1 MTKKYSLPEED
12 SHSEDLQEIISK
24 PPSWL
29 LERGISF
36 VLLTILLLL
45 GLSFFIRY
53 PELVMTELKFNTA
66 NAPKVVVS
74 RVSGSITKLL
84 ANDGARVEAQTPIAY
99 LESTADHEQVLN
111 LLATLQKFRT
121 ETDHVYDLENIIPP
135 NRLQLGELQG
145 SYESFYLAYLNYR
158 SAGEDGIYYQRKGIL
173 HNEMNNIRQQYDRAE
188 ESFQLQKAQLNLA
201 EQEYDRYRI
210 LAEKKV
216 ISPLELQQKE
226 ALLLAKR
233 QSIPQLEGNMIAY
246 ESNLLSKKKE
256 LSDLNN
262 QIVDEQKKFVQSLNS
277 FISDAKIWEKK
288 YVLVS
293 PARGKLIYGSF
304 LQENQL
310 VQVDQELFYVN
321 PNSDRYYGEML
332 LPQHTIAKVRQ
343 GQEVLVKVRS
353 YPYKEYGFLRG
364 KVDYISD
371 IPIKDSLFFARAS
384 LVREAKDSLIKLK
397 PGIYADAEIIT
408 DDQSIFKRIWSNLS
422 KSMKF

>member
-1 MTKKYSLPEED
+1 MAKKYNLSEED
-12 SHSEDLQEIISK
+12 LHSEDLQEIISK

-36 VLLTILLLL
+36 VLLTIFLLL

-84 ANDGARVEAQTPIAY
+84 ANDGTWVEAQTPIAY
-99 LESTADHEQVLN
+99 LESTADHEQLLN
-111 LLATLQKFRT
+111 LLATLQQFRT

-135 NRLQLGELQG
+135 NQLQLGELQG

-158 SAGEDGIYYQRKGIL
+158 SAGEDGIYHQRKGIL

-188 ESFQLQKAQLNLA
+188 ESFKLQRAQLDLA

-256 LSDLNN
+256 LSDLDN
-262 QIVDEQKKFVQSLNS
+262 QIVDEKKKFVQSLNS

-288 YVLVS
+288 YVLLS

-332 LPQHTIAKVRQ
+332 LPQQAIAKVKQ

-371 IPIKDSLFFARAS
+371 IPIKDSLFFARAR
-384 LVREAKDSLIKLK
+384 LIREAKDSLIKLK